1 MSTTDST
8 AIPNPHSQTRSAAVE
23 LKKLSVLTTA
33 GCLAFMAS
41 TFVFS
46 RLPVAHEFRQA
57 LSIDYLSGVFIG
69 PFFGGLAISGLISFL
84 LLRFFKKIPTNT
96 PILKSTLLS
105 VGALSIATLVML
117 MSVSGIADGAFHYFI
132 VGTML
137 NVPRFLALGLVVGYL
152 YGRLP
157 DQTRSRNE
165 AGSAIRPARDH
176 RAPHD
181 QAAEAAARLTPRPT
195 RRES

>member
-1 MSTTDST
+1 MDTTSST
-8 AIPNPHSQTRSAAVE
+8 AIPDPHTQTRSAAVE

-46 RLPVAHEFRQA
+46 RLPVAHEFREA
-57 LSIDYLSGVFIG
+57 LSIDYVSGVFIG
-69 PFFGGLAISGLISFL
+69 PFLGGLGIAGVTSFL
-84 LLRFFKKIPTNT
+84 LLRFLKKIPATT
-96 PILKSTLLS
+96 PILASTLLS

-117 MSVSGIADGAFHYFI
+117 LSVSRLGDGALHFFM

-137 NVPRFLALGLVVGYL
+137 NVPRFLALGLVVGALDGRL
-152 YGRLP
+152 YG
-157 DQTRSRNE
+157 SE
-165 AGSAIRPARDH
+165 AV
-176 RAPHD
+176 
-181 QAAEAAARLTPRPT
+181 EAARLTHRPT

>member
-1 MSTTDST
+1 MSTTNST
-8 AIPNPHSQTRSAAVE
+8 AIPSPRSQTRSAAVE

-46 RLPVAHEFRQA
+46 RLPVAHAFREA
-57 LSIDYLSGVFIG
+57 LSIDYVSGVFIG
-69 PFFGGLAISGLISFL
+69 PFLGGLGIAGSTSFL
-84 LLRFFKKIPTNT
+84 LLRFSRKLPTSA

-105 VGALSIATLVML
+105 AGALSIATLVML
-117 MSVSGIADGAFHYFI
+117 LSVNRIGDGAFHYFI

-152 YGRLP
+152 YRRLYGS
-157 DQTRSRNE
+157 D
-165 AGSAIRPARDH
+165 AGVD
-176 RAPHD
+176 
-181 QAAEAAARLTPRPT
+181 
-195 RRES
+195 